1 MSTQWTVIELCVT
14 RVLRSY
20 VYAVG
25 SQEVELLSVL
35 SSLVVLD
42 LAGNPLMAAANNDH
56 RLWLLYKLGG
66 LKVLN
71 GIAADAA
78 ELAVAQAHHAGRLT
92 LGMLVGVA
100 AWWLRRVRL

>member
-1 MSTQWTVIELCVT
+1 M
-14 RVLRSY
+14 
-20 VYAVG
+20 YAVC

-42 LAGNPLMAAANNDH
+42 LVGNPLMEAANTDH

-78 ELAVAQAHHAGRLT
+78 ELAAAQAQHAGRLT

-100 AWWLRRVRL
+100 VWCLRRMHLSLLASAVVAGA